1 MPSLAKCLALALSA
15 VLAATTALRA
25 QEPQDSLA
33 ERVRRAEEAI
43 QRLEAQLAEQA
54 QAKVQSRL
62 RNTVELSGL
71 ILVNGF
77 YNSGKT
83 NNSDVPLQGDTLVP
97 ADTIGL
103 PNGNVGATLRQ
114 TRLGVR
120 VSGARALGAELS
132 GELQLD
138 FFGGQLPSIGGRT
151 FPLLRIRTA
160 SLRLD
165 WAHVGLLIGQEAPLV
180 SQQNPVSFASSGFP
194 LFSRSGNLWMW
205 IPQIRLTTETAG
217 SSRLGIQVAALAPMQ
232 YKAQGAFLTQPD
244 SAERSKRPSAE
255 GRLYF
260 AWGSEETAS
269 EIGVGGHLGW
279 IATAGDSLLQ
289 SRAVTADF
297 RIAFGTHL
305 VLSGEAFVGQALAAL
320 GGGGIGQDL
329 GFGGLPVRTRG
340 GWVQL
345 DIRPSF
351 AWELGGGYGMDDP
364 NDEDF
369 PATGNWE
376 YLGRLRNVTYTGHL
390 IVRPGGGLL
399 FGGEFRRIQTT
410 YQPGWLAVNHV
421 NVYAGLAF

>member
-1 MPSLAKCLALALSA
+1 MRSLAKCLALALSA
-15 VLAATTALRA
+15 VLAATTSLRA

-62 RNTVELSGL
+62 RNSVELSGL

-83 NNSDVPLQGDTLVP
+83 NNSDVPLQVDTLVP

-138 FFGGQLPSIGGRT
+138 FFGGQQPSIGGRT

-180 SQQNPVSFASSGFP
+180 SPRNPVSFASSGFP

-205 IPQIRLTTETAG
+205 IPQLRLTTETSG
-217 SSRLGIQVAALAPMQ
+217 RSHLGIQVAALAPMQ

-244 SAERSKRPSAE
+244 SAERSKRPSVE
-255 GRLYF
+255 GRLYL
-260 AWGSEETAS
+260 AWGSDETAS
-269 EIGVGGHLGW
+269 EIGVGGHVGW

-289 SRAVTADF
+289 RRAVTADF
-297 RIAFGTHL
+297 RIAFGTHV
-305 VLSGEAFVGQALAAL
+305 VLSGEAFTGQALAAL
-320 GGGGIGQDL
+320 GGGGIGQEL
-329 GFGGLPVRTRG
+329 GRGGLPVRTRG
-340 GWVQL
+340 GWVQV

-351 AWELGGGYGMDDP
+351 AWEFGGAYGMDDP
-364 NDEDF
+364 NEDDL
-369 PATGNWE
+369 PLTARIENAT
-376 YLGRLRNVTYTGHL
+376 YSGHL
-390 IVRPGGGLL
+390 IWRPGGGLL
-399 FGGEFRRIQTT
+399 LGAEYRRIQTT